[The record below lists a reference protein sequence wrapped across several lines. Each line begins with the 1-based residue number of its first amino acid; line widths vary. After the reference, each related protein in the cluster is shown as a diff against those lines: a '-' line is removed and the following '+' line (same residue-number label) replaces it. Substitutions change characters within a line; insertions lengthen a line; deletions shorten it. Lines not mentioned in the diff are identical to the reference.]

1 MSNKR
6 VFLDNASTTPI
17 APEIIDMMSEMMKS
31 HFANPSSVHSYGR
44 ESKIV
49 VEGARK
55 KIAELLNTSPGSI
68 FFTSGG
74 TEADNMAI
82 KCAIHDHKIT
92 HAITSRL
99 SHHAVLFP
107 LEDLEKEGL
116 IKLSYVDIDKSGVIS
131 ISHLKELLES
141 NPRTFV
147 SIMHANN
154 EIGTIQNIKEIGDIC
169 KKYNAIFHSDTVQT
183 MAHFPFDMQKL
194 NVDFMA
200 ASAHK
205 FHGPKGVG
213 FVYISENIQIKPLL
227 RGGGQE
233 RNMRAG
239 TENIYGIAALA
250 MAMEMAY
257 ENLEEETDYIKGLK
271 IYMMEKL
278 QTELEDVQFYGKCT
292 DMDNSLYTV
301 LSCHFPET
309 DIAEMLLFNL
319 DILGVAC
326 SGGSACASGSSKG
339 SHVLTEIV
347 PESNRPGIRFSFSKY
362 NTKEDIDFTIDKLK
376 ELFS

>member
-1 MSNKR
+1 MSKR
-6 VFLDNASTTPI
+6 VFLDNAATTPM
-17 APEIIDMMSEMMKS
+17 APEIIEMMSEMMKT
-31 HFANPSSVHSYGR
+31 HFANPSSTHSYGR

-49 VEGARK
+49 VEAARK

-82 KCAIHDHKIT
+82 KCAIDDHKIT
-92 HAITSRL
+92 HAITSKL
-99 SHHAVLFP
+99 SHHAVLYP
-107 LEDLEKEGL
+107 LEDLAEEGK
-116 IKLSYVDIDKSGVIS
+116 IKLSYIDIDENGVVS
-131 ISHLKELLES
+131 LSHLKDLLAN

-154 EIGTIQNIKEIGDIC
+154 EIGTIQDIKAIGDIC
-169 KKYNAIFHSDTVQT
+169 KEYNAIFHSDTVQT
-183 MAHFPFDMQKL
+183 IAHFPFNMQEL

-213 FVYISENIQIKPLL
+213 FVYISENIQIKPML

-257 ENLEEETDYIKGLK
+257 ANLEEEVGYIKGIK
-271 IYMMEKL
+271 KYMIEKL
-278 QTELEDVQFYGKCT
+278 QTELDDVQFYGKCT
-292 DMDNSLYTV
+292 DLDNSLYTV

-326 SGGSACASGSSKG
+326 SGGSACASGGSKG
-339 SHVLTEIV
+339 SHVLSALT
-347 PESNRPGIRFSFSKY
+347 PDSKRPGIRFSFSKY
-362 NTKEDIDFTIDKLK
+362 TTKEDIDFTVEKLK
-376 ELFS
+376 ELFA

>member
-17 APEIIDMMSEMMKS
+17 APEIIDMMSKMMKS

-55 KIAELLNTSPGSI
+55 KIAELLNTSPGNI

-131 ISHLKELLES
+131 MSHLKELLSS

-154 EIGTIQNIKEIGDIC
+154 EIGTIQDIKVIGDIC
-169 KKYNAIFHSDTVQT
+169 KEHNAIFHSDTVQT

-213 FVYISENIQIKPLL
+213 FVYISENIRIKPLL

-257 ENLEEETDYIKGLK
+257 KNLQEETDYIKGLK
-271 IYMMEKL
+271 IYMIEKL
-278 QTELEDVQFYGKCT
+278 QAELEDVQFYGKCT

-326 SGGSACASGSSKG
+326 SGGSACASGGSKG

-347 PESNRPGIRFSFSKY
+347 PESKRPGIRFSFSKY